1 MRRGRRRK
9 RTMKNMMWR
18 AVAGAIAV
26 VGVALSSSP
35 ALAQQKSEIALSR
48 QPGIFYMPSH
58 IMEKQKLIEKHAA
71 ALGVPGVTTK
81 WINLSGGG
89 AQTDALLA
97 GGVDILNT
105 GTGNL
110 LLLWDR
116 TRGGVKG
123 IVACSAQPM
132 ALISRDANIK
142 SIEDIGPNDKI
153 AVPTVK
159 ISTQAIVLQIAA
171 AEMFGADQWL
181 KLDANTVQLGHPDAY
196 AALSNSQH
204 EVRNHF
210 SIPPYTFLE
219 LKNVPGA
226 HVVLSSPEVMG
237 GPLSQAQFFTTVK
250 FADANP
256 KIIQAVRDATKE
268 AQDLIR
274 NDTKTAVEIYKEVTG
289 DKTAVDDLLAWL
301 REPGMMEWNLE
312 PQGTMKFASHLFKTG
327 TLKTQPKAWT
337 DYYLP
342 IAHDLKGN

>member
-1 MRRGRRRK
+1 MA
-9 RTMKNMMWR
+9 MLA
-18 AVAGAIAV
+18 AVLSGP
-26 VGVALSSSP
+26 VAQ
-35 ALAQQKSEIALSR
+35 AQQKSEIAISR

-58 IMEKQKLIEKHAA
+58 IMEKNRLIEKHAA
-71 ALGVPGVTTK
+71 SLGVSGITTK

-123 IVACSAQPM
+123 IVATSAQPM
-132 ALISRDANIK
+132 TLISRDANIK
-142 SIEDIGPNDKI
+142 SLRDIGPNDKI

-159 ISTQAIVLQIAA
+159 VSTQAIVLQIAA
-171 AEMFGADQWL
+171 GEIWGADQWA

-196 AALSNSQH
+196 VAMTNAQH

-210 SIPPYTFLE
+210 AIPPFTFLE
-219 LKNVPGA
+219 LKNVAGA
-226 HVVLSSPEVMG
+226 HVVLSSPDVMG
-237 GPLSQAQFFTTVK
+237 GPLSQAQFFTTTK

-256 KIIQAVRDATKE
+256 KIVQAVRDATRE
-268 AQDLIR
+268 AHDLIR
-274 NDTKTAVEIYKEVTG
+274 SDTKQAVEIYKEVTG
-289 DKTAVDDLLAWL
+289 DKTSVEDLLAWL
-301 REPGMMEWNLE
+301 REPGMMEWNLQ
-312 PQGTMKFASHLFKTG
+312 PQGTMKFAAHLFKTG
-327 TLKTQPKAWT
+327 TLKTMPKAFT

-342 IAHDLKGN
+342 MSHDLKGN

>member
-1 MRRGRRRK
+1 MN
-9 RTMKNMMWR
+9 RTMWR
-18 AVAGAIAV
+18 TCAAAVAAL
-26 VGVALSSSP
+26 GVALSGSP
-35 ALAQQKSEIALSR
+35 VLAQQKNEISLSR
-48 QPGIFYMPSH
+48 QPGIFYMPTH
-58 IMEKQKLIEKHAA
+58 IIEKRKLIEKHAA
-71 ALGVPGVTTK
+71 ALGLPGITTK
-81 WINLSGGG
+81 WITFSGGG

-132 ALISRDANIK
+132 ALISRDPNIK
-142 SIEDIGPNDKI
+142 SIRDLGPNDKI

-171 AEMFGADQWL
+171 AETFGADQWS

-196 AALSNSQH
+196 AALSNPQH
-204 EVRNHF
+204 EVHNHF
-210 SIPPYTFLE
+210 SIPPFTFLE

-226 HVVLSSPEVMG
+226 HVVLASPDVMG
-237 GPLSQAQFFTTVK
+237 GPLTQAQFFTTTK

-256 KIIQAVRDATKE
+256 KIIQAVRDATRE

-274 NDTKTAVEIYKEVTG
+274 DDTRTAVEIYKEITG
-289 DKTAVDDLLAWL
+289 DKTSVDDLLAWL
-301 REPGMMEWNLE
+301 KEPGMMEWNLE

-327 TLKTQPKAWT
+327 TLKTLPKTWT

-342 IAHDLKGN
+342 VAHDLKGN

>member
-1 MRRGRRRK
+1 MNR
-9 RTMKNMMWR
+9 MMWR
-18 AVAGAIAV
+18 GCAGAIA
-26 VGVALSSSP
+26 ALGLVLSGLP
-35 ALAQQKSEIALSR
+35 ASAQQKTEISLSR
-48 QPGIFYMPSH
+48 QPGIFYMPTH
-58 IMEKQKLIEKHAA
+58 IIEKQKLIEKHAA
-71 ALGVPGVTTK
+71 ALGVPGVSTK
-81 WINLSGGG
+81 WITFSGGG

-123 IVACSAQPM
+123 IVATSAQPM
-132 ALISRDANIK
+132 TLISRDANIK
-142 SIEDIGPNDKI
+142 SIRDFGPDDKI

-171 AEMFGADQWL
+171 AEAFGADQWS

-196 AALSNSQH
+196 AALSNSKH
-204 EVRNHF
+204 EVHNHF
-210 SIPPYTFLE
+210 SIPPFTFLE
-219 LKNVPGA
+219 MKNVPGA
-226 HVVLSSPEVMG
+226 HVVLNSPDVMG
-237 GPLSQAQFFTTVK
+237 GPLSQAQFFTTTK

-256 KIIQAVRDATKE
+256 KIVQAVRDATKE

-274 NDTKTAVEIYKEVTG
+274 NDTRTAVEIYKEITG
-289 DKTAVDDLLAWL
+289 DKTSVEDLLTWL
-301 REPGMMEWNLE
+301 KEPGMMEWNLE

-342 IAHDLKGN
+342 VAHDLKGS

>member
-1 MRRGRRRK
+1 MNRK
-9 RTMKNMMWR
+9 IHN
-18 AVAGAIAV
+18 VFAGALALL
-26 VGVALSSSP
+26 GVAASAPP
-35 ALAQQKSEIALSR
+35 ALAQGKTEISLSR
-48 QPGIFYMPSH
+48 QPGIYYMPTH
-58 IMEKQKLIEKHAA
+58 IIEKQKLIEKHAA
-71 ALGVPGVTTK
+71 LLGLPNITTK
-81 WINLSGGG
+81 WITFSGGG

-123 IVACSAQPM
+123 IVACSA
-132 ALISRDANIK
+132 
-142 SIEDIGPNDKI
+142 
-153 AVPTVK
+153 PTVK

-171 AEMFGADQWL
+171 AEMFGADQWS

-196 AALSNSQH
+196 AALANSQH
-204 EVRNHF
+204 EVHNHF
-210 SIPPYTFLE
+210 SIPPFTFLE

-237 GPLSQAQFFTTVK
+237 GPLSQAQFFTTTK

-256 KIIQAVRDATKE
+256 KVIQAVRDATKE

-274 NDTKTAVEIYKEVTG
+274 NDTRTAVEIYKEVTG
-289 DKTAVDDLLAWL
+289 DKTSVDDLLAWL
-301 REPGMMEWNLE
+301 KEPGMMEWNLE
-312 PQGTMKFASHLFKTG
+312 PQGTMKFAAHLFKTG
-327 TLKTQPKAWT
+327 TLKTKPKAWT

-342 IAHDLKGN
+342 VAHDLKGN

>member
-1 MRRGRRRK
+1 
-9 RTMKNMMWR
+9 MKDGLWR
-18 AVAGAIAV
+18 AGAGAVAV
-26 VGVALSSSP
+26 IGVALSGSP
-35 ALAQQKSEIALSR
+35 APAQQKSEIALSR

-132 ALISRDANIK
+132 TLISRDANIK
-142 SIEDIGPNDKI
+142 SLRDIGPNDKI

-171 AEMFGADQWL
+171 AAMFGADRWS
-181 KLDANTVQLGHPDAY
+181 KLA
-196 AALSNSQH
+196 
-204 EVRNHF
+204 
-210 SIPPYTFLE
+210 
-219 LKNVPGA
+219 
-226 HVVLSSPEVMG
+226 
-237 GPLSQAQFFTTVK
+237 
-250 FADANP
+250 
-256 KIIQAVRDATKE
+256 
-268 AQDLIR
+268 
-274 NDTKTAVEIYKEVTG
+274 
-289 DKTAVDDLLAWL
+289 
-301 REPGMMEWNLE
+301 
-312 PQGTMKFASHLFKTG
+312 
-327 TLKTQPKAWT
+327 
-337 DYYLP
+337 
-342 IAHDLKGN
+342 

>member
-1 MRRGRRRK
+1 
-9 RTMKNMMWR
+9 MKHMMWR
-18 AVAGAIAV
+18 AGAGVIAALAIM
-26 VGVALSSSP
+26 LSGP
-35 ALAQQKSEIALSR
+35 LAQAQQKSEIALSR

-71 ALGVPGVTTK
+71 ALGVPDVTTK

-123 IVACSAQPM
+123 IVATSAQPM
-132 ALISRDANIK
+132 TLISRDANIK
-142 SIEDIGPNDKI
+142 SLKNIGPNDKI

-159 ISTQAIVLQIAA
+159 VSTQAIVLQIAA
-171 AEMFGADQWL
+171 AELFGADQWA

-196 AALSNSQH
+196 VALTNEKH

-210 SIPPYTFLE
+210 SIPPFTFLE

-226 HVVLSSPEVMG
+226 HVVLSSPDVMG
-237 GPLSQAQFFTTVK
+237 GPLSQAQFFTTTK

-268 AQDLIR
+268 AHDLIR
-274 NDTKTAVEIYKEVTG
+274 SDTKAAVEIYKEVTG
-289 DKTAVDDLLAWL
+289 DKTSVEDLLAWL
-301 REPGMMEWNLE
+301 KEPGMMEWNLQ
-312 PQGTMKFASHLFKTG
+312 PQGTMKFADHLFKTG
-327 TLKTQPKAWT
+327 VLKTKPKAWT

-342 IAHDLKGN
+342 VAHDLKGG

>member
-1 MRRGRRRK
+1 
-9 RTMKNMMWR
+9 MKHMIWR
-18 AVAGAIAV
+18 AAAGAIAV
-26 VGVALSSSP
+26 VGIALSGSP
-35 ALAQQKSEIALSR
+35 VLAQQKSEIALSR

-71 ALGVPGVTTK
+71 ALGVPGVSTK

-123 IVACSAQPM
+123 IVATSAQPM
-132 ALISRDANIK
+132 TLISRDANIK
-142 SIEDIGPNDKI
+142 SLRDIGPNDKI

-159 ISTQAIVLQIAA
+159 VSTQAIVLQIAA
-171 AEMFGADQWL
+171 AELFGPDQWS
-181 KLDANTVQLGHPDAY
+181 KLDPNTVQLGHPDAY
-196 AALSNSQH
+196 VAMTNAKH

-210 SIPPYTFLE
+210 SIPPFTFLE

-226 HVVLSSPEVMG
+226 HVVLSSPDVMG
-237 GPLSQAQFFTTVK
+237 GPLSQAQFFTTTK

-256 KIIQAVRDATKE
+256 KIVQAVRDATKE

-274 NDTKTAVEIYKEVTG
+274 SDTKAAVDIYKEVTG
-289 DKTAVDDLLAWL
+289 DKTSVEDLLAWL
-301 REPGMMEWNLE
+301 KEPGMMEWNLQ
-312 PQGTMKFASHLFKTG
+312 PQGTMKFAAHLFKTG

-337 DYYLP
+337 EYYLP
-342 IAHDLKGN
+342 MAHDLKGN

>member
-1 MRRGRRRK
+1 
-9 RTMKNMMWR
+9 MKDMMWR
-18 AVAGAIAV
+18 AAAGAIAV
-26 VGVALSSSP
+26 VGVALSGSP

-71 ALGVPGVTTK
+71 ALGVSGVTTK

-123 IVACSAQPM
+123 IVATSAQPM
-132 ALISRDANIK
+132 TLISRDANTK
-142 SIEDIGPNDKI
+142 SLKDIGPNDKI

-159 ISTQAIVLQIAA
+159 VSTQAIVLQIAA
-171 AEMFGADQWL
+171 AELFGADQWA

-196 AALSNSQH
+196 VAMTNAQH

-210 SIPPYTFLE
+210 AIPPFTFLE
-219 LKNVPGA
+219 LKNVAGA
-226 HVVLSSPEVMG
+226 HVVLSSPDVMG
-237 GPLSQAQFFTTVK
+237 GPLSQAQFFTTTK

-256 KIIQAVRDATKE
+256 KIVQAVRDATKE

-274 NDTKTAVEIYKEVTG
+274 SDTKGAVEIYKEVTG
-289 DKTAVDDLLAWL
+289 DKTSVEDLLAWL
-301 REPGMMEWNLE
+301 KEPGMMEWNLQ
-312 PQGTMKFASHLFKTG
+312 PQGTMKFAAHLFKTG

-337 DYYLP
+337 EYYLP
-342 IAHDLKGN
+342 MSHDLKGN

>member
-1 MRRGRRRK
+1 MNKSVARIG
-9 RTMKNMMWR
+9 
-18 AVAGAIAV
+18 AGLFALLAAGAITT
-26 VGVALSSSP
+26 P
-35 ALAQQKSEIALSR
+35 ALAQQKTDISLSR

-58 IMEKQKLIEKHAA
+58 IIEKQKLIEKHAA
-71 ALGVPGVTTK
+71 ELGLSGLTTK
-81 WINLSGGG
+81 WVTFSGGG

-123 IVACSAQPM
+123 IVATSAQPM
-132 ALISRDANIK
+132 TLISRDPNIK
-142 SIEDIGPNDKI
+142 SLKDIGPNDKI

-171 AEMFGADQWL
+171 AELFGADQWS

-210 SIPPYTFLE
+210 SIPPFTFLE

-226 HVVLSSPEVMG
+226 HVVLSSPDVMG
-237 GPLSQAQFFTTVK
+237 GPLSQAQFFTTTK

-274 NDTKTAVEIYKEVTG
+274 SDTRTAVEIYKEITG
-289 DKTAVDDLLAWL
+289 DKTSVEDLLAWL
-301 REPGMMEWNLE
+301 KEPGMMEWNLE
-312 PQGTMKFASHLFKTG
+312 PQGTMKFAAHLYKTG

-342 IAHDLKGN
+342 IAHDLKGS

>member
-1 MRRGRRRK
+1 MIK
-9 RTMKNMMWR
+9 TMWR
-18 AVAGAIAV
+18 ACAGAIAAMAA
-26 VGVALSSSP
+26 VASTSP
-35 ALAQQKSEIALSR
+35 APAQQKSEISLSR

-58 IMEKQKLIEKHAA
+58 IMEKNKLIEKHAA

-81 WINLSGGG
+81 WLTLSGGG

-123 IVACSAQPM
+123 IVATSAQPM
-132 ALISRDANIK
+132 TLISRDANIK
-142 SIEDIGPNDKI
+142 SLKDIGPNDKI

-159 ISTQAIVLQIAA
+159 VSTQAIVLQIAA
-171 AEMFGADQWL
+171 AELFGADQWS
-181 KLDANTVQLGHPDAY
+181 KLDPNTVQLGHPDAY
-196 AALSNSQH
+196 VAMSNSQH

-210 SIPPYTFLE
+210 AIPPFTFLE

-226 HVVLSSPEVMG
+226 HVVLQSPDVMG
-237 GPLSQAQFFTTVK
+237 GPLSQAQFFTTTK

-274 NDTKTAVEIYKEVTG
+274 SDTKAAVEIYKEITG
-289 DKTAVDDLLAWL
+289 DKTSVEDLLAWL
-301 REPGMMEWNLE
+301 KEPGMMEWNLQ
-312 PQGTMKFASHLFKTG
+312 PQGTMKFAAHLHKVG
-327 TLKTQPKAWT
+327 TLKTLPKAWT

-342 IAHDLKGN
+342 VAHDLKGN

>member
-1 MRRGRRRK
+1 MND
-9 RTMKNMMWR
+9 MIWR
-18 AVAGAIAV
+18 AGTGAIA
-26 VGVALSSSP
+26 ALAITLSGLP
-35 ALAQQKSEIALSR
+35 AQAQQKSEIALSR

-71 ALGVPGVTTK
+71 VLGVSGVTTK

-123 IVACSAQPM
+123 IVATSAQPM
-132 ALISRDANIK
+132 TLISRDAHIK
-142 SIEDIGPNDKI
+142 SLRDFGPNDKI

-159 ISTQAIVLQIAA
+159 VSTQAIVLQIAA
-171 AEMFGADQWL
+171 SELFGADQWA

-196 AALSNSQH
+196 VAMTNAQH

-210 SIPPYTFLE
+210 AIPPFTFLE
-219 LKNVPGA
+219 LKNVAGA
-226 HVVLSSPEVMG
+226 HVVLSSPDVMG
-237 GPLSQAQFFTTVK
+237 GPLSQAQFFTTTK

-256 KIIQAVRDATKE
+256 KIIQAVRDATRE
-268 AQDLIR
+268 AHDLIR
-274 NDTKTAVEIYKEVTG
+274 SDTRAAVEIYKEVTG
-289 DKTAVDDLLAWL
+289 DKTSVEDLLAWL
-301 REPGMMEWNLE
+301 KEPGMMEWNLQ
-312 PQGTMKFASHLFKTG
+312 PQGTMKFAAHLFKTG
-327 TLKTQPKAWT
+327 TLKTLPKAWT

-342 IAHDLKGN
+342 VAHDLKGS

>member
-1 MRRGRRRK
+1 
-9 RTMKNMMWR
+9 MKDMMWR
-18 AVAGAIAV
+18 AAAGAIAV
-26 VGVALSSSP
+26 VWIALSGSP
-35 ALAQQKSEIALSR
+35 VLAQQKSEIALSR

-71 ALGVPGVTTK
+71 SLGVPGVTTK

-123 IVACSAQPM
+123 IVATSAQPM
-132 ALISRDANIK
+132 TLISRDAHIK
-142 SIEDIGPNDKI
+142 SLRDIGPNDKI

-159 ISTQAIVLQIAA
+159 VSTQAIVLQIAA
-171 AEMFGADQWL
+171 AELFGADQWS
-181 KLDANTVQLGHPDAY
+181 KLDPNTVQLGHPDAY
-196 AALSNSQH
+196 VALTNAQH

-210 SIPPYTFLE
+210 SIPPFTFLE

-226 HVVLSSPEVMG
+226 HVVLSSPDVMG
-237 GPLSQAQFFTTVK
+237 GPLSQAQFFTTTK

-256 KIIQAVRDATKE
+256 KIVQAVRDATKE

-274 NDTKTAVEIYKEVTG
+274 SDTRAAVEIYKEVTG
-289 DKTAVDDLLAWL
+289 DKTSVEDLLAWL
-301 REPGMMEWNLE
+301 KEPGMMEWNLQ
-312 PQGTMKFASHLFKTG
+312 PQGTMKFANHLFKVG

-337 DYYLP
+337 EYYLP
-342 IAHDLKGN
+342 MAHDLKGN

>member
-1 MRRGRRRK
+1 MIRHLPSK
-9 RTMKNMMWR
+9 LAAATLT
-18 AVAGAIAV
+18 AAIALTAP
-26 VGVALSSSP
+26 VAH
-35 ALAQQKSEIALSR
+35 AQHKSEISLSR

-71 ALGVPGVTTK
+71 ALGVAGVTTK
-81 WINLSGGG
+81 WVTFSGGG

-123 IVACSAQPM
+123 IVATSAQPM
-132 ALISRDANIK
+132 TLISRDANIK
-142 SIEDIGPNDKI
+142 SLKDIGPNDKI

-159 ISTQAIVLQIAA
+159 VSTQAIVLQIAA
-171 AEMFGADQWL
+171 AELFGADQWS

-196 AALSNSQH
+196 VALTNTQH

-210 SIPPYTFLE
+210 SIPPFTFLE

-226 HVVLSSPEVMG
+226 HVVLSSPDVMG
-237 GPLSQAQFFTTVK
+237 GPLSQAQFFTTTK

-256 KIIQAVRDATKE
+256 KIVQAVRDATKE

-274 NDTKTAVEIYKEVTG
+274 SDTGAAVEIYKEVTG
-289 DKTAVDDLLAWL
+289 DKTSVEDLLAWL
-301 REPGMMEWNLE
+301 KEPGMMEWNLQ
-312 PQGTMKFASHLFKTG
+312 PQGTMKFAAHLFKVG
-327 TLKTQPKAWT
+327 TLKTMPKAFT

-342 IAHDLKGN
+342 VAHDLKGN

>member
-1 MRRGRRRK
+1 
-9 RTMKNMMWR
+9 MKDMMWR
-18 AVAGAIAV
+18 AGAGAIA
-26 VGVALSSSP
+26 ALAIMLSGP
-35 ALAQQKSEIALSR
+35 LAQAQQKSEIALSR

-123 IVACSAQPM
+123 IVATSAQPM
-132 ALISRDANIK
+132 TLISRDPNIK
-142 SIEDIGPNDKI
+142 SLRDFGPSDKI

-171 AEMFGADQWL
+171 ADTFGADQAS
-181 KLDANTVQLGHPDAY
+181 KLDPNTVQLGHPDAY
-196 AALSNSQH
+196 AALSESQH
-204 EVRNHF
+204 EVRTHF
-210 SIPPYTFLE
+210 SIPPYTFLAI
-219 LKNVPGA
+219 KNVPGA

-237 GPLSQAQFFTTVK
+237 GPLSQAQFFTTTK

-256 KIIQAVRDATKE
+256 KIIQAVRDATRE

-274 NDTKTAVEIYKEVTG
+274 SDTTTAVEIYKEVTG
-289 DKTAVDDLLAWL
+289 GKTSADDLLAWL

-342 IAHDLKGN
+342 VAHDLKGS

>member
-1 MRRGRRRK
+1 
-9 RTMKNMMWR
+9 MKVVMWR
-18 AVAGAIAV
+18 AGAGVIAALGMALAGA
-26 VGVALSSSP
+26 P

-71 ALGVPGVTTK
+71 ALGVTGVTTK

-123 IVACSAQPM
+123 IVATSAQPM
-132 ALISRDANIK
+132 TLISRDANIK
-142 SIEDIGPNDKI
+142 SLRDIGPNDKI

-159 ISTQAIVLQIAA
+159 VSTQAIVLQIAA
-171 AEMFGADQWL
+171 AELFGADQWS

-196 AALSNSQH
+196 VAMTNAQH

-210 SIPPYTFLE
+210 AIPPFTFLE
-219 LKNVPGA
+219 LKNVAGA
-226 HVVLSSPEVMG
+226 HVVLTSPDVMG
-237 GPLSQAQFFTTVK
+237 GPLSQAQFFTTTK

-256 KIIQAVRDATKE
+256 KIIQAVRDATRE
-268 AQDLIR
+268 AHDLIR
-274 NDTKTAVEIYKEVTG
+274 GDTKAAVEIYKEVTG
-289 DKTAVDDLLAWL
+289 DKTSVEDLLTWL
-301 REPGMMEWNLE
+301 KEPGMMEWNLQ
-312 PQGTMKFASHLFKTG
+312 PQGTMKFAAHLFKTG
-327 TLKTQPKAWT
+327 TLKAQPKAWT

-342 IAHDLKGN
+342 VAHDLKGN

>member
-1 MRRGRRRK
+1 MMGRIG
-9 RTMKNMMWR
+9 
-18 AVAGAIAV
+18 AGLLALA
-26 VGVALSSSP
+26 VGVQASP
-35 ALAQQKSEIALSR
+35 GMAQQKTEISLSR
-48 QPGIFYMPSH
+48 QPGIFYMPTH
-58 IMEKQKLIEKHAA
+58 IIEKQKLIEKHAA
-71 ALGVPGVTTK
+71 ALGVPGVSTK
-81 WINLSGGG
+81 WITFSGGG

-97 GGVDILNT
+97 GSVDILNT

-123 IVACSAQPM
+123 IVATSAQPM
-132 ALISRDANIK
+132 TLISRDPNIK
-142 SIEDIGPNDKI
+142 SLRDFGPSDKI

-171 AEMFGADQWL
+171 AETFGADQWS
-181 KLDANTVQLGHPDAY
+181 KLDPNTVQLGHPDAY

-219 LKNVPGA
+219 MKNVPGA
-226 HVVLSSPEVMG
+226 HVVLSSPDVMG
-237 GPLSQAQFFTTVK
+237 GPLSQAQFFTTTK

-256 KIIQAVRDATKE
+256 KIVQAVRDATKE

-274 NDTKTAVEIYKEVTG
+274 DDTKTAVEIYKEITG
-289 DKTAVDDLLAWL
+289 DKTSTEDLLAWL
-301 REPGMMEWNLE
+301 KEPGMMEWNLE
-312 PQGTMKFASHLFKTG
+312 PQGTMKFATHLFKTG
-327 TLKTQPKAWT
+327 TLKSQPKAWT

-342 IAHDLKGN
+342 VAHDLKGS